1 MPQIS
6 DLCSAKLTF
15 GEIDDQLSSTQSFTD
30 SPQVL
35 LPRVIVD
42 NHIIC
47 VCFAI
52 LDIWDDFVDKALKSS
67 SSIFHTRGH
76 DFVLVHPFWC
86 YEGWNLLSAVFQ
98 WNLPESFKKVEFRY
112 IFGFSN
118 FVDKVVHSWD
128 RKSVCL
134 SHAVYFSIICKNR
147 LASIWLGKKYVNS
160 NDYCSVQ
167 WSRTQADPIH
177 LPWGI
182 IAYLD
187 LAFTGVVLKEQHH
200 RHPHHGRSD
209 LSWRGNQETGLYTR
223 AVASPGPGLNLLQV
237 WKFRVQV
244 PQHIGDDYYLAHY

>member
-30 SPQVL
+30 GPQVL

-86 YEGWNLLSAVFQ
+86 YEG
-98 WNLPESFKKVEFRY
+98 
-112 IFGFSN
+112 
-118 FVDKVVHSWD
+118 
-128 RKSVCL
+128 
-134 SHAVYFSIICKNR
+134 
-147 LASIWLGKKYVNS
+147 
-160 NDYCSVQ
+160 
-167 WSRTQADPIH
+167 
-177 LPWGI
+177 
-182 IAYLD
+182 
-187 LAFTGVVLKEQHH
+187 
-200 RHPHHGRSD
+200 
-209 LSWRGNQETGLYTR
+209 
-223 AVASPGPGLNLLQV
+223 
-237 WKFRVQV
+237 
-244 PQHIGDDYYLAHY
+244 

>member
-67 SSIFHTRGH
+67 SSIFHTRGQ
-76 DFVLVHPFWC
+76 V
-86 YEGWNLLSAVFQ
+86 
-98 WNLPESFKKVEFRY
+98 KKIEFRY
-112 IFGFSN
+112 IFGFSK

-128 RKSVCL
+128 GKSVCL
-134 SHAVYFSIICKNR
+134 SHAVYFSITCKNR
-147 LASIWLGKKYVNS
+147 LPSIWLGKKYANS
-160 NDYCSVQ
+160 TFSITCKN
-167 WSRTQADPIH
+167 R
-177 LPWGI
+177 
-182 IAYLD
+182 
-187 LAFTGVVLKEQHH
+187 LASMAWEKVC
-200 RHPHHGRSD
+200 
-209 LSWRGNQETGLYTR
+209 
-223 AVASPGPGLNLLQV
+223 
-237 WKFRVQV
+237 
-244 PQHIGDDYYLAHY
+244 